1 MAAGSPWPNAKE
13 YLNAV
18 RKPLLSLSR
27 YPDETLLCD
36 IYNVPGLHCKT
47 GVTAKLIKEI
57 ERSFSGNE
65 ETGEGT
71 KFVDKFLDENSVHRT
86 EYQGSHSF
94 EGNHARKLLRIIGRM
109 RHEVDHLESKS
120 ADKERIMKIIGTLE
134 AFDEVVVT
142 CFSKQLIGDY
152 KAAIAAFSKAYM
164 ELHKVYK
171 VTVPVKAHLIMAH
184 VVPQIERRHPGYG
197 IGVVTEQ
204 AFESAH
210 HSFSVEWAKTKIN
223 SITHPDYPQALLDC
237 VVR

>member
-1 MAAGSPWPNAKE
+1 M
-13 YLNAV
+13 
-18 RKPLLSLSR
+18 
-27 YPDETLLCD
+27 
-36 IYNVPGLHCKT
+36 
-47 GVTAKLIKEI
+47 KEI

-71 KFVDKFLDENSVHRT
+71 KFVDKFLDNNNVHRT

-109 RHEVDHLESKS
+109 RHEVDFLESEG
-120 ADKERIMKIIGTLE
+120 ADKERIRKIIGTLE
-134 AFDEVVVT
+134 TFDEVVVT

-152 KAAIAAFSKAYM
+152 KAAIVAFSKAYM

-171 VTVPVKAHLIMAH
+171 VTVPVKAHLVMHHII
-184 VVPQIERRHPGYG
+184 PQIERRHPGFG

-210 HSFSVEWAKTKIN
+210 HSFKMEWEKTKITN
-223 SITHPDYPQALLDC
+223 INHPDYPQALLDC